1 MIIYTHY
8 SDSHSTMFEEYFL
21 KSLRNIYTKED
32 LPLKVISHPQTTK
45 DGEFMSN
52 GWLET
57 MDIKLDVILQSIDEN
72 YGKSFIFSDSD
83 VQFFQPFVGDIVEKL
98 KYYDIACQEDR
109 GTLCAGFFG
118 CNANSNTKNLFQI
131 IKKTFKSMVND
142 QVCLNHHKNLVKY
155 TLLDKNKFFTIGNS
169 FDNSDGTNV
178 WDNNTNIIPPKNILI
193 HHANYVIGRDN
204 KLKLLK
210 MIKDNYGN

>member
-8 SDSHSTMFEEYFL
+8 SESHFDMFKEYFL
-21 KSLRNIYTKED
+21 KSLRVLYTKEE
-32 LPLKVISHPQTTK
+32 LPLRVVYHTQTTEN
-45 DGEFMSN
+45 GEFMSN
-52 GWLET
+52 GWLEA
-57 MDIKLDVILQSIDEN
+57 MDIKLDVILQAIEEN

-83 VQFFQPFVGDIVEKL
+83 IQFFQPFVSDIVEKL
-98 KYYDIACQEDR
+98 KSNDIACQEDR

-118 CNANSNTKNLFQI
+118 CNANQNTKNLFET

-142 QVCLNHHKNLVKY
+142 QVCLNYYKNLVTY
-155 TLLDKNKFFTIGNS
+155 TLLNRDQFYTIGNS

-178 WDNNTNIIPPKNILI
+178 WDNITDIIPPKSILI
-193 HHANYVIGRDN
+193 HHANYVIGREN